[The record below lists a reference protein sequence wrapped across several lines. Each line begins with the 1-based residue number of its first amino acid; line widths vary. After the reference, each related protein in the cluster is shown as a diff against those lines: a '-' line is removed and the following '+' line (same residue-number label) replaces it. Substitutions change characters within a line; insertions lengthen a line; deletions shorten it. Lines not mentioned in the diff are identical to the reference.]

1 MDGKE
6 LGLIMRL
13 IVGVGKLCKVI
24 LKVLFFFGFGWF
36 LLPISLALIFEFAT
50 GKPFSANNVNFILF
64 FLIDKV
70 MWYTAFP
77 LAFLTF
83 TQNLVRMAKKD
94 RSFSWWKLLQGRE
107 KKGIVSKTDG
117 EMVETV
123 SGDKVHGF
131 VFGKENGKYIVK
143 PETTDGH
150 ILVIGSPGCG
160 KSASIAIPTLMS
172 WKARAFVI
180 DIKGEL
186 YEKAGK
192 ARGLENIKVF
202 NPNDRNA
209 YGYDPFYLLKHTDD
223 PASEA
228 RQIAISLCPL
238 PPDTKDPFWIKS
250 AQNLLTG
257 LILFYFQLGFDFS
270 ATMLQIKTE
279 PIRKQLDTIITADKE
294 GIQTVKA
301 HISEFS
307 GMDDK
312 TLSGVFAELS
322 SHITIFATNG
332 DLQRALSGK
341 GACITPNDLENGKDI
356 FCCIQGDKLEEWAD
370 LLGMMCNQ
378 FLKFCERREEKND
391 KPILFLID
399 EFPSIG
405 KIETITKGLATL
417 RSKNIHI
424 ALIIQSKSQ
433 LNAIYGK
440 DIAEVI
446 ADNCTY
452 KAILKANEP
461 ETQDWCSKLVG
472 TYDKKKVS
480 SNYNADMIG
489 IGKGQ
494 GTSTGTEEKRIIK
507 PEEFA
512 YLQEVVC
519 VFPNGYKR
527 IKRAYY
533 KDEPFIIQM

>member
-1 MDGKE
+1 MNGNE
-6 LGLIMRL
+6 LGFLMRFIMAL
-13 IVGVGKLCKVI
+13 GKIVKVI
-24 LKVLFFFGFGWF
+24 FKVLFFFGFGWF
-36 LLPISLALIFEFAT
+36 LLPIGLGLAIEIIT
-50 GKPFSANNVNFILF
+50 GTPFTEINPVLF

-70 MWYTAFP
+70 LWYAAFP
-77 LAFLTF
+77 LAFLTG
-83 TQNLVRMAKKD
+83 TQNIVRMVKKD
-94 RSFSWWKLLQGRE
+94 RSFSWLGLLQGRE
-107 KKGIVSKTDG
+107 KKGIVSKADG
-117 EMVETV
+117 KMVEMV

-202 NPNDRNA
+202 NPNDPHA
-209 YGYDPFYLLKHTDD
+209 CGYDPFYMLKNTDD
-223 PASEA
+223 VASEA
-228 RQIAISLCPL
+228 RQIAISICPL

-250 AQNLLTG
+250 AQNLFTG
-257 LILFYFQLGFDFS
+257 LIIYYFEQKYSFS
-270 ATMLQIKTE
+270 ETMLEIKSTPIARQILEILEDEEASKV
-279 PIRKQLDTIITADKE
+279 
-294 GIQTVKA
+294 VKA
-301 HISEFS
+301 HLSEFS

-322 SHITIFATNG
+322 NHITVFATNSN
-332 DLQRALSGK
+332 LQRALSG
-341 GACITPNDLENGKDI
+341 GGNCITPNDLENGKDI
-356 FCCIQGDKLEEWAD
+356 FCCVQGDKLDEWAD

-378 FLKFCERREEKND
+378 FLKFCERREEENN

-399 EFPSIG
+399 EFPNVG

-433 LNAIYGK
+433 LNAVYGK

-452 KAILKANEP
+452 KAILKANEAN
-461 ETQDWCSKLVG
+461 TQEWCSRLVG
-472 TYDKKKVS
+472 TYDKRKVS
-480 SNYNADMIG
+480 SSYNADMLG
-489 IGKGQ
+489 VGKGQ
-494 GTSTGTEEKRIIK
+494 GTNTGTEEKRIIK
-507 PEEFA
+507 PEEFSS
-512 YLQEVVC
+512 LQDVVC
-519 VFPNGYKR
+519 LFPNGYKR
-527 IKRAYY
+527 IERAYY
-533 KDEPFIIQM
+533 KDKTFLEKVQK